1 MALIKCPECGKEIS
15 DTVKKCPNCGYK
27 NKKKLNRK
35 KIVIICIISLV
46 LLIGGCV
53 SIITIKNNNTKQQE
67 QQEKLVQEYDSLIVK
82 TGAEIYV
89 NGVLAQYYSSGIAS
103 AWYDCIENRYC
114 SNFSNS
120 IKVYMTQNEKAL
132 TSLKD
137 NTTEIEKSM
146 QKLKSVPSN
155 DYQDAYEKIVEFYGY
170 YSKLVNCATNP
181 SGNYTT
187 YISNYNNYSS
197 DFKSAYNQ
205 LIVLIPEIK
214 DYKEPTNEQ

>member
-53 SIITIKNNNTKQQE
+53 SIITI
-67 QQEKLVQEYDSLIVK
+67 IVK

-120 IKVYMTQNEKAL
+120 IKVYMAQNEKAL

-137 NTTEIEKSM
+137 NKTEIEKSM

>member
-15 DTVKKCPNCGYK
+15 DTIKKCPNCGYK
-27 NKKKLNRK
+27 NKKKLNKK

-46 LLIGGCV
+46 LLIGGCI

-67 QQEKLVQEYDSLIVK
+67 KLVQEYDSLIVE
-82 TGAEIYV
+82 TGAKIYV
-89 NGVLAQYYSSGIAS
+89 NGVLAQYYSGGIAD
-103 AWYDCIENRYC
+103 AWYDCIKSKYC
-114 SNFSNS
+114 SDFNTS
-120 IKVYMTQNEKAL
+120 IKNYMSQNEKGL
-132 TSLKD
+132 TTLKD
-137 NTTEIEKSM
+137 NKTEIENNV
-146 QKLKSVPSN
+146 QKLKSVPTN

-170 YSKLVNCATNP
+170 YSKLVDCATNP

-214 DYKEPTNEQ
+214 DYKETTN

>member
-15 DTVKKCPNCGYK
+15 DTIKKCPNCGYK
-27 NKKKLNRK
+27 NKKKLNK
-35 KIVIICIISLV
+35 KKFVIICIISLV

-53 SIITIKNNNTKQQE
+53 SIITIKNKNTK
-67 QQEKLVQEYDSLIVK
+67 QQEKLVQEYDNLIVE
-82 TGAEIYV
+82 TGAKIYV
-89 NGVLAQYYSSGIAS
+89 NGVLAQYYSGGIAD
-103 AWYDCIENRYC
+103 AWYDCIKDRYC
-114 SNFSNS
+114 KDFNNS
-120 IKVYMTQNEKAL
+120 IKNYMSQNEKGL
-132 TSLKD
+132 TTLKD
-137 NTTEIEKSM
+137 NKAELEKNM
-146 QKLKSVPSN
+146 QKLKSVPTN

-170 YSKLVNCATNP
+170 YSKLVDCATNP

-214 DYKEPTNEQ
+214 DYKETTNEQ

>member
-1 MALIKCPECGKEIS
+1 MALVKCFECGKEMS
-15 DTVKKCPNCGYK
+15 DTIKKCPNCGYK
-27 NKKKLNRK
+27 NKKELNKK

-67 QQEKLVQEYDSLIVK
+67 KLVQEYDSLIVE
-82 TGAEIYV
+82 TGAKIYV
-89 NGVLAQYYSSGIAS
+89 NGVLAQYYSSGIADS
-103 AWYDCIENRYC
+103 WYDCIKDRYC
-114 SNFSNS
+114 KDFNNS
-120 IKVYMTQNEKAL
+120 IKNYMSQNENGL
-132 TSLKD
+132 TTLKD
-137 NTTEIEKSM
+137 NKAEIEKNM
-146 QKLKSVPSN
+146 QKLKSVPTN

-170 YSKLVNCATNP
+170 YSKLVDCATNP

-214 DYKEPTNEQ
+214 DYKETTNEQ

>member
-1 MALIKCPECGKEIS
+1 MALVKCPECGKEIS
-15 DTVKKCPNCGYK
+15 DTIKKCPNCGYK
-27 NKKKLNRK
+27 NKKKLNKK

-46 LLIGGCV
+46 LLIGGCI

-67 QQEKLVQEYDSLIVK
+67 KLVQEYDSLIVE
-82 TGAEIYV
+82 TGAKIYV
-89 NGVLAQYYSSGIAS
+89 NGVLAQYYSSGIADS
-103 AWYDCIENRYC
+103 WYDCIKSKYC
-114 SNFSNS
+114 SDFNTR
-120 IKVYMTQNEKAL
+120 IKNYMSQNEKGL
-132 TSLKD
+132 TTLKD
-137 NTTEIEKSM
+137 NKAEIEKNM
-146 QKLKSVPSN
+146 QKLKSVPTN

-170 YSKLVNCATNP
+170 YSKLVDCATNP

-214 DYKEPTNEQ
+214 DYKQITNEQ

>member
-15 DTVKKCPNCGYK
+15 DTIKKCPNCGYK
-27 NKKKLNRK
+27 NKKKLNK
-35 KIVIICIISLV
+35 KKFVIICIISLV
-46 LLIGGCV
+46 LLIGGCI

-67 QQEKLVQEYDSLIVK
+67 KLVQEYDSLIVE
-82 TGAEIYV
+82 TGAKIYV
-89 NGVLAQYYSSGIAS
+89 NGVLAQYYSGGIADS
-103 AWYDCIENRYC
+103 WYDCIKSKYC
-114 SNFSNS
+114 SDFNTS
-120 IKVYMTQNEKAL
+120 IKNYMSQNEKGL
-132 TSLKD
+132 TTLKD
-137 NTTEIEKSM
+137 NKAELEKNM
-146 QKLKSVPSN
+146 QKLKSVPTT

-170 YSKLVNCATNP
+170 YSKLVDCATNP

-214 DYKEPTNEQ
+214 DYKETTNEQ

>member
-15 DTVKKCPNCGYK
+15 DTVKKCPNC
-27 NKKKLNRK
+27 
-35 KIVIICIISLV
+35 IICIISLV

-67 QQEKLVQEYDSLIVK
+67 QQEKLVQEYDNLIVK

-120 IKVYMTQNEKAL
+120 IKVYMAQNEKAL

-137 NTTEIEKSM
+137 NKTEIEKSM

>member
-1 MALIKCPECGKEIS
+1 M
-15 DTVKKCPNCGYK
+15 
-27 NKKKLNRK
+27 
-35 KIVIICIISLV
+35 
-46 LLIGGCV
+46 
-53 SIITIKNNNTKQQE
+53 
-67 QQEKLVQEYDSLIVK
+67 IVK

-89 NGVLAQYYSSGIAS
+89 NGVLVQYYSSGIAS

-120 IKVYMTQNEKAL
+120 IKVYMAQNEKAL

-137 NTTEIEKSM
+137 NKTEIEKSM